1 MLLWESLHLTLMES
15 GGIFQMFS
23 HGLISG
29 ALFLSVGVIYNRMHT
44 RKISDYGG
52 VVSVMPKFAL
62 FLMVFTLANI
72 GLPGTSGFVGE
83 F

>member
-1 MLLWESLHLTLMES
+1 
-15 GGIFQMFS
+15 MFS

-44 RKISDYGG
+44 RKIADYGG

-62 FLMVFTLANI
+62 FLMVFY
-72 GLPGTSGFVGE
+72 SC
-83 F
+83 